1 MLAMCVP
8 LHHCKGGGFYSSQR
22 ERERERERERGVWKK
37 YTIHLPGSLLYFPI
51 KLTVIR
57 ACELLILV
65 LVELKK
71 KEYTSSII

>member
-1 MLAMCVP
+1 MVTIAIRTE
-8 LHHCKGGGFYSSQR
+8 R
-22 ERERERERERGVWKK
+22 EREREKERERERGVWKK

-71 KEYTSSII
+71 RSIRAQ

>member
-22 ERERERERERGVWKK
+22 ERERERERGVWKI

-57 ACELLILV
+57 ACELLKLV
-65 LVELKK
+65 IVELKR